1 MMEMEEDESR
11 LFLRLGNDWN
21 DASSEADKK
30 DSPQINTTTLKL
42 ADLDSLQSAKLRF
55 HEFVAEIQE

>member
-1 MMEMEEDESR
+1 MEEDESQE
-11 LFLRLGNDWN
+11 FLRLGHEWN

-30 DSPQINTTTLKL
+30 DSPHIITTTLKL

-55 HEFVAEIQE
+55 HQFVTQLQE